1 MDKIRKLINSSNA
14 IVNVNGYEFGGKDK
28 IIISGPCS
36 FGNYEELYKIVKE
49 LKKLNI
55 NFIRAGAFKFRTSP
69 YSFQGLR
76 DEGIEILL
84 KIKKELDINIVV
96 ELLDTAQVNKYGEL
110 IDIIQIGSRNMYN
123 TELLKEVGKLKT
135 PVILKRGMCA
145 TYNEWLLAASY
156 ILKEG
161 NNNIILCERGI
172 RSAVTE
178 GTRNVLDIQAIPY
191 IKKYSKFPIIVD
203 PSHASGLSY
212 MVVPMSKACLIAG
225 ADGLLIETHYNPKL
239 SLSDKN
245 QTISIKELKEIVKFN
260 NEFKINNNLYNKK
273 SKK

>member
-1 MDKIRKLINSSNA
+1 MKNLQELIKSA
-14 IVNVNGYEFGGKDK
+14 KPIVNVKGYQFGGKDK
-28 IIISGPCS
+28 IIISGPCT
-36 FGNYEELYKIVKE
+36 FGSYEELYEIVEE

-55 NFIRAGAFKFRTSP
+55 KFIRAGAFKFRTNPS
-69 YSFQGLR
+69 SFQGMR

-84 KIKKELDINIVV
+84 KIKRELNVYIVV
-96 ELLDTAQVNKYGEL
+96 ELLDAAQVKKYGKL

-161 NNNIILCERGI
+161 NKNVILCERGI
-172 RSAVTE
+172 RSAITE

-191 IKKYSKFPIIVD
+191 IKKNSKFPIIAD
-203 PSHASGLSY
+203 PSHSSGLSY
-212 MVVPMSKACLIAG
+212 MVVPISKSCLIAG
-225 ADGLLIETHYNPKL
+225 ADGLLIESHYNPKL

-245 QTISIKELKEIVKFN
+245 QTISIKELNEIVEFN
-260 NEFKINNNLYNKK
+260 DKYNNK
-273 SKK
+273 